1 MDQELIIQKWII
13 VKLAGSLINLKS
25 TQFHSSE
32 HEITLDYIPPD
43 NITAN
48 TDL

>member
-1 MDQELIIQKWII
+1 MAII

-32 HEITLDYIPPD
+32 HEITLDYVPP
-43 NITAN
+43 NKITGV
-48 TDL
+48 TES